1 MIVFPSEWQHGQG
14 AGRNGHLG
22 SVKLELQE
30 ET

>member
-1 MIVFPSEWQHGQG
+1 MIAFPSEWQHGQG

-30 ET
+30 